1 MQITNALIW
10 QSKVKPHGS
19 CSVTVEA
26 FDRRYDVAF
35 SVLDGL
41 LWDVILRREFM
52 ELHKSVNIHFGGLE
66 RPLHLGTLK
75 PLKASVPVKL
85 FEHISPGVRP
95 IAVKSIRY
103 SQADQEFIA
112 REIRRLLQEDVIEKS
127 TSPWRAQ
134 VVVARDESTG
144 KKFVCWS
151 GKGQGLQQLS
161 WLLAFVYCRESF
173 CPSPLAQ
180 SPSDCWQNSIWES
193 MWLLPL

>member
-1 MQITNALIW
+1 
-10 QSKVKPHGS
+10 
-19 CSVTVEA
+19 
-26 FDRRYDVAF
+26 
-35 SVLDGL
+35 
-41 LWDVILRREFM
+41 M

-85 FEHISPGVRP
+85 FEHISPEVRP

-134 VVVARDESTG
+134 VVVARNESTG

-151 GKGQGLQQLS
+151 GIATTIVASRFCVLPGKFLPVS
-161 WLLAFVYCRESF
+161 SCTESVRLLTEFYLRVNVAFA
-173 CPSPLAQ
+173 PLEVHQ
-180 SPSDCWQNSIWES
+180 TWYFH
-193 MWLLPL
+193 